1 MSKKDQI
8 LYETYLLFSE
18 YGYALSLSQVT
29 SKLGLKKQ
37 SIYNYFVSKDDLI
50 SEMLMWK
57 IDSHYEDLAHVLYST
72 KGNIASERLN
82 ALIIF
87 TVDYFNS
94 PLTSRLRRWISM
106 SNTHNNMNEVLE
118 KRAIYESLF
127 FDELRLII
135 QEAMDTGEISLQDKE
150 DVLMTFIILTR
161 GMIDGLAT
169 FNKNNNY
176 EELTNNMIAKFWKM
190 MI

>member
-72 KGNIASERLN
+72 KEDIASERLN

-87 TVDYFNS
+87 TVDYFKS
-94 PLTSRLRRWISM
+94 PVTSRLRRWISM
-106 SNTHNNMNEVLE
+106 SNTHNNIDAVLE
-118 KRAIYESLF
+118 KRAVYESLF